1 MQNNLGVGGMGLLI
15 GGVQESSFSK
25 RMADGVAM
33 MKAGDGAYVVG
44 FGPFE
49 QRATVPDGGTAFYCN
64 DFTLSDPLPW
74 KIPAEVVEVDCLAD
88 LGCAPVPVDVDW
100 QEIEA
105 DGFAGVFAEINEMII
120 RGVIEKSVPV
130 ATERGRIVGGAGEY
144 LLGNIKPLG
153 APFYSYGW
161 HLAGKG
167 FCGGTPEL
175 LFELEGRRL
184 KTMALA
190 GTAKADEREVF
201 AVDGKEIR
209 EHEFVAQTLV
219 AKLSDIGRVSRAE
232 RSIMDLGDLVHFHTP
247 IDVDLFASRGI
258 DELIRR
264 LHPTPALG
272 PLPRTEET
280 LSMLVGWRQRLGCPP
295 CFGAPFGLLKD
306 GAFRSVVA
314 IRGVHWDGSEIAI
327 PSGCGVIEASR
338 LVNEW
343 RELRLK
349 REAVKAVV
357 QMGSARA

>member
-1 MQNNLGVGGMGLLI
+1 
-15 GGVQESSFSK
+15 
-25 RMADGVAM
+25 MADGLAM

-44 FGPFE
+44 FGPFD
-49 QRATVPDGGTAFYCN
+49 QHATVPDVGTAFYCN

-74 KIPAEVVEVDCLAD
+74 KIPAEVLEVDCLAD
-88 LGCAPVPVDVDW
+88 IGCTPMPVDVEW

-130 ATERGRIVGGAGEY
+130 ATERGLIVGGAGEC
-144 LLGNIKPLG
+144 LLGNMKPLG

-161 HLAGKG
+161 NLAGKG

-175 LFELEGRRL
+175 LFELAGRRL

-232 RSIMDLGDLVHFHTP
+232 RSIMDLGALVHFHTP
-247 IDVDLFASRGI
+247 IDVDLFATRGI

-280 LSMLVGWRQRLGCPP
+280 MNMLVGWRQRLGCPP

-314 IRGVHWDGSEIAI
+314 IRGVHWDGGEIAI

-357 QMGSARA
+357 EMGAARA